1 MDCTVPIQPV
11 GNHTGTKLGRSLTI
25 YLIPEC
31 DTKDE
36 VREVLEELCE
46 EIFVEQLD
54 SWFRDMTTWPTDRSY
69 EAFCRWFDVQ
79 FTQRWPK
86 PHQQICRTWM
96 HEGVVYVTI
105 EFLVGSGGGDIRPS
119 ACFWSFSDCRV
130 LVRDLLPVLRSGI
143 PRRTRSYLIGPHDSQ
158 LYGRVH
164 PFRNPSCQAK
174 AITRCLIRD

>member
-79 FTQRWPK
+79 YHSMLIDLCDEP
-86 PHQQICRTWM
+86 
-96 HEGVVYVTI
+96 
-105 EFLVGSGGGDIRPS
+105 LVN
-119 ACFWSFSDCRV
+119 
-130 LVRDLLPVLRSGI
+130 
-143 PRRTRSYLIGPHDSQ
+143 DS
-158 LYGRVH
+158 
-164 PFRNPSCQAK
+164 K
-174 AITRCLIRD
+174 